1 MYKFG
6 KIWTQCEYCHETFAQ
21 QHYNHKICGHYTC
34 YKQSKVDLAQNKLVA
49 LVAPLMK
56 ANDMEGECPIMFA
69 KSHLRY
75 LDEQYLKR
83 NREGRRDTLTT
94 SKYLQVRRTKIRN
107 SLLLVDKYTSNRTEI
122 SKVYFRGLAP

>member
-1 MYKFG
+1 
-6 KIWTQCEYCHETFAQ
+6 
-21 QHYNHKICGHYTC
+21 
-34 YKQSKVDLAQNKLVA
+34 
-49 LVAPLMK
+49 MK

-83 NREGRRDTLTT
+83 NRGGRRHTLTT